1 MLKIVGKGGLLLG
14 FLQQGAAAE
23 KIITRVK
30 LSSGNEPAVA
40 VEVYDHNSSLLLVQG
55 PREMM

>member
-1 MLKIVGKGGLLLG
+1 MVGKGGLLLG

-40 VEVYDHNSSLLLVQG
+40 VEVYDHNSPLFVVQG
-55 PREMM
+55 PREK